1 MLILSVQEQTKKTL
15 ATKKPTQTSSK
26 KKKKKRNSKNKSAYI
41 NGEKPGI
48 MFHVSQTAEDGN
60 PILNKNSGARS
71 TSH

>member
-1 MLILSVQEQTKKTL
+1 MLILSVQEQTKKNPGNQKTNTNL
-15 ATKKPTQTSSK
+15 LK